1 LLLTITTTHR
11 PATDLGYLLHK
22 NPAKAQAFDLPVGK
36 AHVFYP
42 EATEERCTVALIVD
56 INPVTL
62 ARTSRR
68 ASLRQYVNDRPYV
81 ASSFMSSALLKVF
94 GSAMSGSSKDRPEL
108 ATTPI
113 PLTARLA
120 MLPSRGGEPVLRR
133 LFEPLGYKVLATPHQ
148 LDERFPAWGPSE
160 YLTVEL
166 TGRQT
171 VASLLQHLYVLIPTL
186 DDDKHY
192 WVDRAEVDKLMLRGG
207 DWLAGHPDRD
217 LIVRRYLKGL
227 RSFTT
232 EAFER
237 LFQEEPQTVVSRASE
252 PAADSEQEAEQE
264 VEEEAI
270 ERPLGLADQRMETV
284 ARVLKAAGARRILD
298 LGCGEGRLL
307 RRLLSDPLF
316 EEVVGVDASMS
327 ALTRA
332 KERLGLDRLPETQR
346 SRVKLLH
353 SSLTYRD
360 NRLAGFDGAAVIEVV
375 EHIDPARLLAFERS
389 VFEFAA
395 PGVVALTT
403 PNADYNVRF
412 RGLGAGR
419 LRHPDHRFEWSHH
432 AFRAWSEAVATRFG
446 YRVTFEGIGAEDPE
460 VGAPTQMAVFSR

>member
-1 LLLTITTTHR
+1 VLLTITTTHR

-22 NPAKAQAFDLPVGK
+22 NPARAQSFDLSAGK

-42 EATEERCTVALIVD
+42 EATEERCTVALLLD

-81 ASSFMSSALLKVF
+81 ASSLMSTALLKVF
-94 GSAMSGSSKDRPEL
+94 GTAMSGSSKDRPDL
-108 ATTPI
+108 ALTPI
-113 PLTARLA
+113 PLSARLA

-133 LFEPLGYKVLATPHQ
+133 LFEPLGYEVVATSHR
-148 LDERFPAWGPSE
+148 LDERFPAWGQCQ

-166 TGRQT
+166 NGEQT
-171 VASLLQHLYVLIPTL
+171 LAGLLQHLYVLIPTL

-192 WVDRAEVDKLMLRGG
+192 WVDRAEIDKLMLRGG
-207 DWLAGHPDRD
+207 DWLASHPDRD

-237 LFQEEPQTVVSRASE
+237 LLQDEPQRT
-252 PAADSEQEAEQE
+252 DSEA
-264 VEEEAI
+264 VESAEEAI
-270 ERPLGLADQRMETV
+270 EKPLGLADQRMEAV
-284 ARVLKAAGARRILD
+284 ARALKEAGAKRILD

-307 RRLLSDPLF
+307 RRLLADSSF
-316 EEVVGVDASMS
+316 EQLVGVDASM
-327 ALTRA
+327 AVLTRA
-332 KERLGLDRLPETQR
+332 KERLGLERLPDAQR
-346 SRVKLLH
+346 ARVQLLH

-360 NRLAGFDGAAVIEVV
+360 SRLAGFDGAALVEVV
-375 EHIDPARLLAFERS
+375 EHLDPERLAAFERS
-389 VFEFAA
+389 VFEYAS

-403 PNADYNVRF
+403 PNVEYNVRF
-412 RGLGAGR
+412 GSLPSGR
-419 LRHPDHRFEWSHH
+419 FRHPDHRFEWNRHD
-432 AFRAWSEAVATRFG
+432 FRSWSEAVAARFG
-446 YRVTFEGIGAEDPE
+446 YHVTFEGVGAEDPV
-460 VGAPTQMAVFSR
+460 VGAPTQMAVFKR

>member
-1 LLLTITTTHR
+1 MLLTITTTHR

-22 NPAKAQAFDLPVGK
+22 NPAKAQVFDLSVGR
-36 AHVFYP
+36 AYVFYP

-56 INPVTL
+56 INPVSL

-68 ASLRQYVNDRPYV
+68 ANLRQYVNDRPYV

-94 GSAMSGSSKDRPEL
+94 ASAMSGSSKDRPDL
-108 ATTPI
+108 AMTPI

-120 MLPSRGGEPVLRR
+120 MLPSKGGEPILRR
-133 LFEPLGYKVLATPHQ
+133 LFEPLGYEVIAKSHQ

-166 TGRQT
+166 HGRQIL
-171 VASLLQHLYVLIPTL
+171 ANLLQHLYVLIPTL

-207 DWLAGHPDRD
+207 DWLAGHPERD

-227 RSFTT
+227 RSFTS

-237 LFQEEPQTVVSRASE
+237 LLQEEPQS
-252 PAADSEQEAEQE
+252 ADGEAPEAD
-264 VEEEAI
+264 EEAI
-270 ERPLGLADQRMETV
+270 EKPLRLADQRIEAV
-284 ARVLKAAGARRILD
+284 ARVLKAAGAKRVVD

-307 RRLLSDPLF
+307 RVLLADPFF
-316 EEVVGVDASMS
+316 EQLVGVDVSM
-327 ALTRA
+327 AVLTRA
-332 KERLGLDRLPETQR
+332 KEHLGLERLPATHR
-346 SRVKLLH
+346 SRLKLLH

-360 NRLAGFDGAAVIEVV
+360 SRLTGFDGAAVTEVV
-375 EHIDPARLLAFERS
+375 EHLDPGRLRAFERS
-389 VFEFAA
+389 LFEFAA
-395 PGVVALTT
+395 PRVIALTT

-412 RGLGAGR
+412 HTLRVGHF
-419 LRHPDHRFEWSHH
+419 RHPDHRFEWSRRDFQFW
-432 AFRAWSEAVATRFG
+432 AEAVASRFG
-446 YRVTFEGIGAEDPE
+446 YRVTFEGIGADDAE
-460 VGAPTQMAVFSR
+460 VGAPTQMALFNR

>member
-1 LLLTITTTHR
+1 MGT
-11 PATDLGYLLHK
+11 
-22 NPAKAQAFDLPVGK
+22 AQ
-36 AHVFYP
+36 VFYP
-42 EATEERCTVALIVD
+42 EATDDRCTVALLVD

-81 ASSFMSSALLKVF
+81 ASSFMCTALLKVF
-94 GSAMSGSSKDRPEL
+94 GSAMSGASKDRPEL

-120 MLPSRGGEPVLRR
+120 MLPCKGGEPVLRR
-133 LFEPLGYKVLATPHQ
+133 LFEPLGYEVSAGSHQ
-148 LDERFPAWGPSE
+148 LDERFPDWGTSQ

-171 VASLLQHLYVLIPTL
+171 LANLLQHLYVLIPTL

-237 LFQEEPQTVVSRASE
+237 LQQEEPQMADAEASGS
-252 PAADSEQEAEQE
+252 A
-264 VEEEAI
+264 EEEI
-270 ERPLGLADQRMETV
+270 EKPLGLAEQRMEAV
-284 ARVLKAAGARRILD
+284 ARVLKGAGCKRILD

-307 RRLLSDPLF
+307 RTLLADPSF
-316 EEVVGVDASMS
+316 EELVGIDASMS

-332 KERLGLDRLPETQR
+332 KERLGLERLLEAQR
-346 SRVKLLH
+346 TRVKLLQ

-360 NRLAGFDGAAVIEVV
+360 SRLTGFDGAAVIEVV
-375 EHIDPARLLAFERS
+375 EHLDPARLLAFERS
-389 VFEFAA
+389 VFEFTA
-395 PGVVALTT
+395 PRVVALTT
-403 PNADYNVRF
+403 PNAEYNVRF
-412 RGLGAGR
+412 RGLRAGG
-419 LRHPDHRFEWSHH
+419 LRHPDHRFEWSRRD
-432 AFRAWSEAVATRFG
+432 FQGWSDAVAVRFG
-446 YRVTFEGIGAEDPE
+446 YRVTFDGVGIEDPE
-460 VGAPTQMAVFSR
+460 VGPPTQMAVFAR

>member
-1 LLLTITTTHR
+1 MLLTITTTHR
-11 PATDLGYLLHK
+11 PATDLGFLLHK
-22 NPAKAQAFDLPVGK
+22 NPAKAQSFDLSVGK

-68 ASLRQYVNDRPYV
+68 SSLRQYVNDRAYV
-81 ASSFMSSALLKVF
+81 ASSFMSTALLKVF
-94 GSAMSGSSKDRPEL
+94 GSAMSGSSKDRPDL
-108 ATTPI
+108 ATTAI

-120 MLPSRGGEPVLRR
+120 MLPSKGGEPILRR
-133 LFEPLGYKVLATPHQ
+133 LFEPLGYEVVAKSHQ
-148 LDERFPAWGPSE
+148 LDERFPAWGASE

-166 TGRQT
+166 NGQQT
-171 VASLLQHLYVLIPTL
+171 LANLLQHLYVLIPTL

-192 WVDRAEVDKLMLRGG
+192 WVDRAEVDKLLLRGG
-207 DWLAGHPDRD
+207 EWLAGHPDRD

-237 LFQEEPQTVVSRASE
+237 LLQEDPQLADGDASE
-252 PAADSEQEAEQE
+252 SA
-264 VEEEAI
+264 EEAI
-270 ERPLGLADQRMETV
+270 EKPLGLADQRMEAV
-284 ARVLKAAGARRILD
+284 ARVLKESGAKRILD

-307 RRLLSDPLF
+307 RTLLRDAFF
-316 EEVVGVDASMS
+316 EELVGIDASMS

-332 KERLGLDRLPETQR
+332 KERLGIERLPETQR
-346 SRVKLLH
+346 SRLKLLH

-360 NRLAGFDGAAVIEVV
+360 SRLAGFEGAALVEVV
-375 EHIDPARLLAFERS
+375 EHLDPERLLAFERS

-403 PNADYNVRF
+403 PNAEYNVRF
-412 RGLGAGR
+412 RSLRAGQF
-419 LRHPDHRFEWSHH
+419 RHPDHRFEWSRRD
-432 AFRAWSEAVATRFG
+432 FRNWSESVATRFG
-446 YRVTFEGIGAEDPE
+446 YRITFEGIGTEDPD
-460 VGAPTQMAVFSR
+460 VGAPTQMAVFKR

>member
-1 LLLTITTTHR
+1 MLLTITTTHR
-11 PATDLGYLLHK
+11 PATDLGFLLHK
-22 NPAKAQAFDLPVGK
+22 NPAKAQSFDLSVGK

-68 ASLRQYVNDRPYV
+68 PNLRQYVNDRAYV
-81 ASSFMSSALLKVF
+81 ASSFMSTALLKVF
-94 GSAMSGSSKDRPEL
+94 GSAMSGSSNDRPDL
-108 ATTPI
+108 ATTAI

-120 MLPSRGGEPVLRR
+120 MLPSKGGEPILRR
-133 LFEPLGYKVLATPHQ
+133 LFEPLGYEVVAKSHQ
-148 LDERFPAWGPSE
+148 LDARFPAWGDSE

-166 TGRQT
+166 NGQQT
-171 VASLLQHLYVLIPTL
+171 LANLLQHLYVLIPTL

-192 WVDRAEVDKLMLRGG
+192 WVDRAEVDKLLLRGG
-207 DWLAGHPDRD
+207 DWLAGHRDRD

-237 LFQEEPQTVVSRASE
+237 LLQEDPQL
-252 PAADSEQEAEQE
+252 ADGEATEST
-264 VEEEAI
+264 EEAI
-270 ERPLGLADQRMETV
+270 EKPLGLADQRMEAV
-284 ARVLKAAGARRILD
+284 ARVLKESGAKRILD

-307 RRLLSDPLF
+307 RTLLRDAFF
-316 EEVVGVDASMS
+316 EELVGIDASMS

-332 KERLGLDRLPETQR
+332 KERLGLERMPEDQR
-346 SRVKLLH
+346 SRLKLLH

-360 NRLAGFDGAAVIEVV
+360 SRLASFEGAALVEVV
-375 EHIDPARLLAFERS
+375 EHLDPERLLAFERS

-403 PNADYNVRF
+403 PNAEYNVRL
-412 RGLGAGR
+412 RSLRAGEF
-419 LRHPDHRFEWSHH
+419 RHPDHRFEWNRRD
-432 AFRAWSEAVATRFG
+432 FRTWSEAVAARFG
-446 YRVTFEGIGAEDPE
+446 YRVAFEGIGTEDPD
-460 VGAPTQMAVFSR
+460 VGAPTQMAVFKR

>member
-1 LLLTITTTHR
+1 VLLTITTTHR

-22 NPAKAQAFDLPVGK
+22 NPTRAQTFDLSVGK

-42 EATEERCTVALIVD
+42 EATEERCTVALLLD

-81 ASSFMSSALLKVF
+81 ASSFMSTALLKVF
-94 GSAMSGSSKDRPEL
+94 GTAMSAASKDRPDL
-108 ATTPI
+108 AVTAI

-120 MLPSRGGEPVLRR
+120 MLPSKGGEPVLRR
-133 LFEPLGYKVLATPHQ
+133 LFEPLGYKVAATPHG
-148 LDERFPAWGPSE
+148 LDERFPAWGQSQ

-166 TGRQT
+166 EGTQT
-171 VASLLQHLYVLIPTL
+171 VAGLLQHLYVLIPTL

-207 DWLAGHPDRD
+207 DWLAQHPERE

-237 LFQEEPQTVVSRASE
+237 LLQEEPQLAD
-252 PAADSEQEAEQE
+252 PDAAESA
-264 VEEEAI
+264 EEAI
-270 ERPLGLADQRMETV
+270 EKPLGLADQRMEAV
-284 ARVLKAAGARRILD
+284 ARVLKEAGAKRILD

-307 RRLLSDPLF
+307 RRLLADSSF
-316 EEVVGVDASMS
+316 EQVVGVDASM
-327 ALTRA
+327 AVLTRA
-332 KERLGLDRLPETQR
+332 KERLGLDRLPEAQR
-346 SRVKLLH
+346 ARLQLLH

-360 NRLAGFDGAAVIEVV
+360 SRLGGFDGAAVVEVV
-375 EHIDPARLLAFERS
+375 EHLDPERLVAFERS
-389 VFEFAA
+389 VFEFAS
-395 PGVVALTT
+395 PRVVVLTT
-403 PNADYNVRF
+403 PNAEYNTRF
-412 RGLGAGR
+412 RSLPAGHF
-419 LRHPDHRFEWSHH
+419 RHADHRFEWNRKD
-432 AFRAWSEAVATRFG
+432 FRSWSEAVAARFG
-446 YRVTFEGIGAEDPE
+446 YQVTFEGVGPDDPDA
-460 VGAPTQMAVFSR
+460 GTPTQMAVFQR

>member
-1 LLLTITTTHR
+1 MLLTITTTHR
-11 PATDLGYLLHK
+11 PATDLGFLLHK
-22 NPAKAQAFDLPVGK
+22 NPAKAQSFDLSVGK

-68 ASLRQYVNDRPYV
+68 SSLRQYVNDRAYV
-81 ASSFMSSALLKVF
+81 ASSFMSTALLKVF
-94 GSAMSGSSKDRPEL
+94 GSAMSGSSKDRPDL
-108 ATTPI
+108 ATTAI

-120 MLPSRGGEPVLRR
+120 MLPSKGGEPILRR
-133 LFEPLGYKVLATPHQ
+133 LFEPLGYEVVAKSHQ
-148 LDERFPAWGPSE
+148 LDERFPAWGASE

-166 TGRQT
+166 NGQQT
-171 VASLLQHLYVLIPTL
+171 LANLLQHLYVLIPTL

-192 WVDRAEVDKLMLRGG
+192 WVDRAEVDKLLLRGG
-207 DWLAGHPDRD
+207 EWLAGHPDRD

-237 LFQEEPQTVVSRASE
+237 LLQEDPQLADGDASE
-252 PAADSEQEAEQE
+252 SA
-264 VEEEAI
+264 EEAI
-270 ERPLGLADQRMETV
+270 EKPLGLADQRMEAV
-284 ARVLKAAGARRILD
+284 ARVLKESGAKRILD

-307 RRLLSDPLF
+307 RTLLRDAFF
-316 EEVVGVDASMS
+316 EELVGIDASMS

-332 KERLGLDRLPETQR
+332 KERLGIERLPETQR
-346 SRVKLLH
+346 SRLKLLH

-360 NRLAGFDGAAVIEVV
+360 SRLAGFEGAALVEVV
-375 EHIDPARLLAFERS
+375 EHLDPERLLAFERS

-403 PNADYNVRF
+403 PNAEYNVRF
-412 RGLGAGR
+412 RSLRAGQF
-419 LRHPDHRFEWSHH
+419 RHPDHRFEWSRRD
-432 AFRAWSEAVATRFG
+432 FRNWSESVAARFG
-446 YRVTFEGIGAEDPE
+446 YRVTFEGIGTEDPD
-460 VGAPTQMAVFSR
+460 VGAPTQMAVFKR

>member
-1 LLLTITTTHR
+1 VLLTITTTHR
-11 PATDLGYLLHK
+11 PATDLGFLLHK
-22 NPAKAQAFDLPVGK
+22 NPAKAQSFDLSVGK

-68 ASLRQYVNDRPYV
+68 ASLRQYVNDRAYV
-81 ASSFMSSALLKVF
+81 ASSFMSTALLKVF

-120 MLPSRGGEPVLRR
+120 MLPSKGGEPILRR
-133 LFEPLGYKVLATPHQ
+133 LFEPLGYEVVAESHP
-148 LDERFPAWGPSE
+148 LDERFPVWGDSE

-166 TGRQT
+166 NGQQT
-171 VASLLQHLYVLIPTL
+171 LAHLLQHLYVLIPTL

-192 WVDRAEVDKLMLRGG
+192 WVDRAEVDKLLLRGG

-237 LFQEEPQTVVSRASE
+237 LVQEDPQLADGDASE
-252 PAADSEQEAEQE
+252 SA
-264 VEEEAI
+264 EEAI
-270 ERPLGLADQRMETV
+270 EKPLGLADQRMEAV
-284 ARVLKAAGARRILD
+284 ARVLKEADAKRILD

-307 RRLLSDPLF
+307 RRLVTDPFF
-316 EEVVGVDASMS
+316 EELVGIDASMS
-327 ALTRA
+327 ALALA

-346 SRVKLLH
+346 SRLKLLH

-360 NRLAGFDGAAVIEVV
+360 SRLTGFDGAALVEVV
-375 EHIDPARLLAFERS
+375 EHLDPERLLAFERS
-389 VFEFAA
+389 VFEFAV

-403 PNADYNVRF
+403 PNAEYNVRF
-412 RGLGAGR
+412 RSLRAGQ
-419 LRHPDHRFEWSHH
+419 LRHPDHRFEWSRRD
-432 AFRAWSEAVATRFG
+432 FRHWSESVAARFG
-446 YRVTFEGIGAEDPE
+446 YQVTFEGIGTEDPD
-460 VGAPTQMAVFSR
+460 VGAPTQMAVFKR

>member
-1 LLLTITTTHR
+1 MLLTITTTHR

-22 NPAKAQAFDLPVGK
+22 NPAKAQTFDLSVGK

-42 EATEERCTVALIVD
+42 EATEERCTVALLID

-68 ASLRQYVNDRPYV
+68 SSLRQYVNDRPYV
-81 ASSFMSSALLKVF
+81 ASSFMSTALLKVF

-120 MLPSRGGEPVLRR
+120 MLPCKGGESVLRR
-133 LFEPLGYKVLATPHQ
+133 LFEPLGYEVAATSHQ
-148 LDERFPAWGPSE
+148 LDERFPAWGASA

-166 TGRQT
+166 NGLQT
-171 VASLLQHLYVLIPTL
+171 LANLLQHLYVLIPTL

-192 WVDRAEVDKLMLRGG
+192 WVDRAEVDKLLLRGG

-237 LFQEEPQTVVSRASE
+237 LLQEDPQL
-252 PAADSEQEAEQE
+252 ADSESSESA
-264 VEEEAI
+264 EEAI
-270 ERPLGLADQRMETV
+270 EKPLGLADQRMEAV
-284 ARVLKAAGARRILD
+284 ARVLKEAGAKRILD

-307 RRLLSDPLF
+307 RTLLRDPSFDEL
-316 EEVVGVDASMS
+316 VGIDASMS

-332 KERLGLDRLPETQR
+332 KERLGLERLPETQR
-346 SRVKLLH
+346 SRLRLIH

-360 NRLAGFDGAAVIEVV
+360 SRLTGFEGAAVVEVV
-375 EHIDPARLLAFERS
+375 EHLDPERLLAFERS
-389 VFEFAA
+389 VFELAA
-395 PGVVALTT
+395 PGVIALTT

-412 RGLGAGR
+412 RSLRAGQF
-419 LRHPDHRFEWSHH
+419 RHPDHRFEWSRSD
-432 AFRAWSEAVATRFG
+432 FQNWSESVAARFG
-446 YRVTFEGIGAEDPE
+446 YQVTFEGIGAEDPD
-460 VGAPTQMAVFSR
+460 VGAPTQMAVFKR

>member
-1 LLLTITTTHR
+1 MAELLLTITTTHR

-22 NPAKAQAFDLPVGK
+22 NPAKAQTFDLSVGK

-42 EATEERCTVALIVD
+42 EATDERCTVALLVD

-81 ASSFMSSALLKVF
+81 ASSFMSTALLKVF
-94 GSAMSGSSKDRPEL
+94 GSAMSGSGKDRPEL
-108 ATTPI
+108 AITPI

-120 MLPSRGGEPVLRR
+120 MLPARGGEPLLRR
-133 LFEPLGYKVLATPHQ
+133 LFEPLGYEVVAEPHQ
-148 LDERFPAWGPSE
+148 LDERFPAWGLSE

-171 VASLLQHLYVLIPTL
+171 LANLLQHLYVLIPTL

-207 DWLAGHPDRD
+207 EWLACHPDRE
-217 LIVRRYLKGL
+217 LIVRRYLKAL

-237 LFQEEPQTVVSRASE
+237 LLQEESQPADEEASE
-252 PAADSEQEAEQE
+252 SAEE
-264 VEEEAI
+264 MI
-270 ERPLGLADQRMETV
+270 EKPLGLADQRMESV
-284 ARVLKAAGARRILD
+284 ARVLKATGARRILD

-307 RRLLSDPLF
+307 RRLLADSSF
-316 EEVVGVDASMS
+316 EELVGVDASMS

-332 KERLGLDRLPETQR
+332 KDRLGLDRLPETQR

-360 NRLAGFDGAAVIEVV
+360 SRLAGFDGAAVIEVV
-375 EHIDPARLLAFERS
+375 EHLDPERLAAFERS

-403 PNADYNVRF
+403 PNAEFNVRF
-412 RGLGAGR
+412 RGLRPGTF
-419 LRHPDHRFEWSHH
+419 RHPDHRFEWSRRD
-432 AFRAWSEAVATRFG
+432 FQDWSEAVAARFG
-446 YRVTFEGIGAEDPE
+446 YAVGFEGIGAEDPE
-460 VGAPTQMAVFSR
+460 VGAPTQMAVFKR

>member
-22 NPAKAQAFDLPVGK
+22 NPSKAQTFDLPAGK

-68 ASLRQYVNDRPYV
+68 SSLRQYVNDRPYV

-108 ATTPI
+108 ASTPI

-133 LFEPLGYKVLATPHQ
+133 LFEPLGYEVLATPHQ
-148 LDERFPAWGPSE
+148 LDGRFPAWGPSE

-171 VASLLQHLYVLIPTL
+171 LAALLQHLYVLIPTL

-207 DWLAGHPDRD
+207 DWLARHPDRD

-237 LFQEEPQTVVSRASE
+237 LFEEEPQPAVAEASE
-252 PAADSEQEAEQE
+252 PAGDSEQ

-270 ERPLGLADQRMETV
+270 EKPLGLADQRMEAV

-307 RRLLSDPLF
+307 RRLLTDSFF
-316 EEVVGVDASMS
+316 EELVGIDASMS

-332 KERLGLDRLPETQR
+332 RDRLGFDRLPETHR
-346 SRVKLLH
+346 SRLKLLH

-360 NRLAGFDGAAVIEVV
+360 SRLVGFDGAAVIEVV
-375 EHIDPARLLAFERS
+375 EHLDPARLLAFERS

-403 PNADYNVRF
+403 PNAEYNVRF
-412 RGLGAGR
+412 RSLGAGR
-419 LRHPDHRFEWSHH
+419 LRHPDHRFEWSRRD
-432 AFRAWSEAVATRFG
+432 FQAWSEAVASRFG
-446 YRVTFEGIGAEDPE
+446 YRVMLEGIGAEDPE
-460 VGAPTQMAVFSR
+460 LGAPTQMAVFSR

>member
-1 LLLTITTTHR
+1 MLLTITTTHR

-22 NPAKAQAFDLPVGK
+22 NPAKAQSFDLSVGK

-42 EATEERCTVALIVD
+42 EATEERCTVALLVD

-81 ASSFMSSALLKVF
+81 ASSFMSTALLKVF
-94 GSAMSGSSKDRPEL
+94 GSAMSGSSKDRPDL

-120 MLPSRGGEPVLRR
+120 MLPSKGGEPILRR
-133 LFEPLGYKVLATPHQ
+133 LFEPLGYEVVARSHQ
-148 LDERFPAWGPSE
+148 LDERFPAWGQSE

-166 TGRQT
+166 NGQQT
-171 VASLLQHLYVLIPTL
+171 LANLLQHLYVLIPTL

-192 WVDRAEVDKLMLRGG
+192 WVDRAEVDKLLLRGG

-217 LIVRRYLKGL
+217 LIVKRYLKGL

-237 LFQEEPQTVVSRASE
+237 LLQEEPQLADGE
-252 PAADSEQEAEQE
+252 PPETA
-264 VEEEAI
+264 EEAI
-270 ERPLGLADQRMETV
+270 ERPLGLADQRMEAV
-284 ARVLKAAGARRILD
+284 ARVLKEAGAKRILD

-307 RRLLSDPLF
+307 RTLLRDSYF
-316 EEVVGVDASMS
+316 EELVGIDASMS

-332 KERLGLDRLPETQR
+332 KDRLGVERLPEAKR
-346 SRVKLLH
+346 SRLKLLQ

-360 NRLAGFDGAAVIEVV
+360 TRLAGFEGAAVIEVV
-375 EHIDPARLLAFERS
+375 EHLDPQRLLAFERS
-389 VFEFAA
+389 VFESSA

-403 PNADYNVRF
+403 PNAEYNVRF
-412 RGLGAGR
+412 RSLRAGQF
-419 LRHPDHRFEWSHH
+419 RHPDHRFEWNRRD
-432 AFRAWSEAVATRFG
+432 FQNWSESVAARFG
-446 YRVTFEGIGAEDPE
+446 YRVTFEGIGTDDPD
-460 VGAPTQMAVFSR
+460 VGTPTQMAVFKR

>member
-1 LLLTITTTHR
+1 MLLTITTTHR
-11 PATDLGYLLHK
+11 PATDLGFLLHK
-22 NPAKAQAFDLPVGK
+22 NPAKAQSFDLSVGK

-68 ASLRQYVNDRPYV
+68 PNLRQYVNDRAYV
-81 ASSFMSSALLKVF
+81 ASSFMSTALLKVF
-94 GSAMSGSSKDRPEL
+94 GSAMSGSSNDRPDL
-108 ATTPI
+108 ATTAI

-120 MLPSRGGEPVLRR
+120 MLPSKGGEPILRR
-133 LFEPLGYKVLATPHQ
+133 LFEPLGYEVVAKSHQ
-148 LDERFPAWGPSE
+148 LDARFPAWGDSE

-166 TGRQT
+166 NGQQT
-171 VASLLQHLYVLIPTL
+171 LANLLQHLYVLIPTL

-192 WVDRAEVDKLMLRGG
+192 WVDRAEVDKLLLRGG
-207 DWLAGHPDRD
+207 DWLAGHRDRD

-237 LFQEEPQTVVSRASE
+237 LLQEDPQL
-252 PAADSEQEAEQE
+252 ADGEATEST
-264 VEEEAI
+264 EEAI
-270 ERPLGLADQRMETV
+270 EKPLGLADQRMEAV
-284 ARVLKAAGARRILD
+284 ARVLKESGAKRILD

-307 RRLLSDPLF
+307 RTLLRDAFF
-316 EEVVGVDASMS
+316 EELVGIDASMS

-332 KERLGLDRLPETQR
+332 KERLGLERMPENQR
-346 SRVKLLH
+346 SRLKLLH

-360 NRLAGFDGAAVIEVV
+360 SRLASFEGAALVEVV
-375 EHIDPARLLAFERS
+375 EHLDPERLLAFERS

-403 PNADYNVRF
+403 PNAEYNVRL
-412 RGLGAGR
+412 RSLRAGEF
-419 LRHPDHRFEWSHH
+419 RHPDHRFEWNRRD
-432 AFRAWSEAVATRFG
+432 FRTWSEAVAARFG
-446 YRVTFEGIGAEDPE
+446 YRVAFEGIGTEDPD
-460 VGAPTQMAVFSR
+460 VGAPTQMAVFKR

>member
-1 LLLTITTTHR
+1 MLLTITTTHR

-22 NPAKAQAFDLPVGK
+22 NPAKAQSFDLSVGT

-42 EATEERCTVALIVD
+42 EATEDRCTVALLID

-81 ASSFMSSALLKVF
+81 ASSFMSTALLKVF
-94 GSAMSGSSKDRPEL
+94 GSAMSGSSKDRPDL
-108 ATTPI
+108 ATTSI

-120 MLPSRGGEPVLRR
+120 MLPSRGGEAVLRR
-133 LFEPLGYKVLATPHQ
+133 LFEPLGYEVVAVSHQ
-148 LDERFPAWGPSE
+148 LDERFPAWGASE

-166 TGRQT
+166 TGRLT
-171 VASLLQHLYVLIPTL
+171 LANLLQHLYVLIPTL

-192 WVDRAEVDKLMLRGG
+192 WVDRAEVDKLMRRGG
-207 DWLAGHPDRD
+207 VWLAGHPERD

-237 LFQEEPQTVVSRASE
+237 LLQEEPQPAEPEPSE
-252 PAADSEQEAEQE
+252 SA
-264 VEEEAI
+264 EEAI
-270 ERPLGLADQRMETV
+270 ERPLGLADQRMEAV
-284 ARVLKAAGARRILD
+284 ARTLKAAGARRILD

-307 RRLLSDPLF
+307 RRLLTDPFF
-316 EEVVGVDASMS
+316 EELVGVDASMS

-332 KERLGLDRLPETQR
+332 RERLGLERLPEAQR

-360 NRLAGFDGAAVIEVV
+360 SRLAGFDGAAVIEVV
-375 EHIDPARLLAFERS
+375 EHLDPERLLAFERS
-389 VFEFAA
+389 VFESAA

-412 RGLGAGR
+412 RRLRAGEF
-419 LRHPDHRFEWSHH
+419 RHPDHRFEWSRRD
-432 AFRAWSEAVATRFG
+432 FQGWSEAVAVRFG
-446 YRVTFEGIGAEDPE
+446 YRVTFEGVGPEDPE
-460 VGAPTQMAVFSR
+460 VGAPTQMAVFKR

>member
-1 LLLTITTTHR
+1 MLLTITTTHR

-22 NPAKAQAFDLPVGK
+22 NPAKAQTFDLSVGK

-42 EATEERCTVALIVD
+42 EATDERCTVALIVD

-81 ASSFMSSALLKVF
+81 ACSFMSTALLKVF
-94 GSAMSGSSKDRPEL
+94 GSAMSGSGKDRPDL
-108 ATTPI
+108 AITPI

-133 LFEPLGYKVLATPHQ
+133 LFEPLGYEVVAEPHQ
-148 LDERFPAWGPSE
+148 LDERFPAWGLSE

-171 VASLLQHLYVLIPTL
+171 LANLLQHLYVLIPTL

-207 DWLAGHPDRD
+207 EWLARHPDRE

-227 RSFTT
+227 RSFTS

-237 LFQEEPQTVVSRASE
+237 LLQEESQPADEEASE
-252 PAADSEQEAEQE
+252 ST
-264 VEEEAI
+264 EETI
-270 ERPLGLADQRMETV
+270 ERGVIENPLGLADQRMEVV
-284 ARVLKAAGARRILD
+284 ARVLKAAGATRILD

-307 RRLLSDPLF
+307 RRLLADSSF
-316 EEVVGVDASMS
+316 EELVGVDASMS
-327 ALTRA
+327 ALTKA

-360 NRLAGFDGAAVIEVV
+360 SRLSGFDGAAVIEVV
-375 EHIDPARLLAFERS
+375 EHLDPERLAAFERS

-403 PNADYNVRF
+403 PNAEFNVRF
-412 RGLGAGR
+412 GGLRAGTF
-419 LRHPDHRFEWSHH
+419 RHPDHRFEWSRRD
-432 AFRAWSEAVATRFG
+432 FRGWSEAVAARFG
-446 YRVTFEGIGAEDPE
+446 YAVSFEGIGAEDPE
-460 VGAPTQMAVFSR
+460 VGAPTQMAVFKR

>member
-1 LLLTITTTHR
+1 MPGGLAEVLLTITTTHR

-22 NPAKAQAFDLPVGK
+22 NPAKAQTFDLSVGK

-42 EATEERCTVALIVD
+42 EATEGRCTVALLLD

-68 ASLRQYVNDRPYV
+68 SSLRQYVNDRPYV
-81 ASSFMSSALLKVF
+81 ASSFMSTALLKVF

-108 ATTPI
+108 AITSI
-113 PLTARLA
+113 PLTVRLA
-120 MLPSRGGEPVLRR
+120 MLPSKGGDPVLRR
-133 LFEPLGYKVLATPHQ
+133 LFEPLGYEVAATSHQ
-148 LDERFPAWGPSE
+148 LDERFPAWGQSQ

-166 TGRQT
+166 TGEQT
-171 VASLLQHLYVLIPTL
+171 LAGLLQHLYVLIPTL
-186 DDDKHY
+186 DDDKQ
-192 WVDRAEVDKLMLRGG
+192 MLRGG
-207 DWLAGHPDRD
+207 DWLAHHPDRD

-237 LFQEEPQTVVSRASE
+237 LLQEEPQL
-252 PAADSEQEAEQE
+252 ADTEA
-264 VEEEAI
+264 VESAEEAI
-270 ERPLGLADQRMETV
+270 EKPLGLADQRMEAV
-284 ARVLKAAGARRILD
+284 ARVLKEAGAKRILD

-307 RRLLSDPLF
+307 RTLLRDPFF
-316 EEVVGVDASMS
+316 EELVGIDASMS

-332 KERLGLDRLPETQR
+332 KERLGLERLPETQR
-346 SRVKLLH
+346 SRLKLLH

-360 NRLAGFDGAAVIEVV
+360 SRLAGFDGAAVVEVV
-375 EHIDPARLLAFERS
+375 EHLHPERLLAFERS

-403 PNADYNVRF
+403 PNAEYNVRF
-412 RGLGAGR
+412 RSLRAGQF
-419 LRHPDHRFEWSHH
+419 RHPDHRFEWSRRD
-432 AFRAWSEAVATRFG
+432 FRNWSESVAARFG
-446 YRVTFEGIGAEDPE
+446 YRVMFEGIGIEDPD
-460 VGAPTQMAVFSR
+460 VGAPTQMAVFKR

>member
-1 LLLTITTTHR
+1 MLLTITTTHR

-22 NPAKAQAFDLPVGK
+22 NPATAQSFELPFGK

-42 EATEERCTVALIVD
+42 EAGDERCTVALLVD

-81 ASSFMSSALLKVF
+81 ASSFMSTALLKVF
-94 GSAMSGSSKDRPEL
+94 GTAMSGTSKDRPEL
-108 ATTPI
+108 ATQSI
-113 PLTARLA
+113 PLEVRLA

-133 LFEPLGYKVLATPHQ
+133 LFEPLGYEVSATHHQ
-148 LDERFPAWGPSE
+148 LDARFPAWGDSQ

-166 TGRQT
+166 RGRQT
-171 VASLLQHLYVLIPTL
+171 LANLLQHLYVLIPTL

-237 LFQEEPQTVVSRASE
+237 LVQEEPQPVG
-252 PAADSEQEAEQE
+252 ADAPESAEDA
-264 VEEEAI
+264 VEK
-270 ERPLGLADQRMETV
+270 PLRLADQRMEKV
-284 ARVLKAAGARRILD
+284 AAIMRAAGAKRVLD

-307 RRLLSDPLF
+307 RLLLADSSFD
-316 EEVVGVDASMS
+316 EIVGVDASMS
-327 ALTRA
+327 VLARA
-332 KERLGLDRLPETQR
+332 KDRMGFDRLPAAQQ
-346 SRVKLLH
+346 SRVRFLH
-353 SSLTYRD
+353 SALTYRD
-360 NRLAGFDGAAVIEVV
+360 ARLAGFDGAAVVEVV
-375 EHIDPARLLAFERS
+375 EHLDAERLGTFERS
-389 VFEFAA
+389 VFEFAK
-395 PGVVALTT
+395 PGIVALTT

-412 RGLGAGR
+412 GGLGPGER
-419 LRHPDHRFEWSHH
+419 RHPDHRFEWSRSD
-432 AFRAWSEAVATRFG
+432 FRSWSEAVAARFG
-446 YRVTFEGIGAEDPE
+446 YVVSFDGVGPEDNE
-460 VGAPTQMAVFSR
+460 VGSPTQMAVFKL